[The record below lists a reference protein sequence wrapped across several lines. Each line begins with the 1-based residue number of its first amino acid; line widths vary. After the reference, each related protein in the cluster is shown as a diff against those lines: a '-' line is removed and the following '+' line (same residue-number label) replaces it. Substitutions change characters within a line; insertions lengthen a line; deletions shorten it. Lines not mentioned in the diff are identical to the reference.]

1 MQRSVPIFVEVSS
14 LPRSGVFKKLL
25 REALSTGVS
34 PLSLEELKELRKR
47 YRGRKRVYLTEKDR
61 DLEEFF
67 TRTPL
72 SVRYAVYL
80 YVNNKLAEGGR

>member
-1 MQRSVPIFVEVSS
+1 MQRSVPIFVEVKS
-14 LPRSGVFKKLL
+14 LPKSGVFKKLL
-25 REALSTGVS
+25 REALSRDLK
-34 PLSLEELKELRKR
+34 PLSLEELKEWRKM
-47 YRGRKRVYLTEKDR
+47 YRGRKRVYLTERDR

-80 YVNNKLAEGGR
+80 YVNSKLAEGRQ

>member
-1 MQRSVPIFVEVSS
+1 M
-14 LPRSGVFKKLL
+14 PRSGVFKKLL
-25 REALSTGVS
+25 REALSTGVR

>member
-1 MQRSVPIFVEVSS
+1 MQRSVPIFVEVGS

-25 REALSTGVS
+25 REALSSGLK
-34 PLSLEELKELRKR
+34 PLSLEELKQLRKM
-47 YRGRKRVYLTEKDR
+47 YRGRKRVYLTERDK

-72 SVRYAVYL
+72 SMQYAVYL

>member
-1 MQRSVPIFVEVSS
+1 MQRSVPIFVEVES

-25 REALSTGVS
+25 REALSLGLR

-47 YRGRKRVYLTEKDR
+47 YRGRKRVYLTEKDK

-67 TRTPL
+67 TRAPL
-72 SVRYAVYL
+72 SVQYAVYL
-80 YVNNKLAEGGR
+80 YVNNKLVEGRQ